1 MWPEVVSAAH
11 VTLLNSYTRSGMLT
25 LEAVPDDGY
34 ILQAISHHL
43 LGAGQLAQLRALLM
57 SARWLETKLYSYGA
71 GATVQDFRR

>member
-34 ILQAISHHL
+34 ILQVCVFCVCFVC
-43 LGAGQLAQLRALLM
+43 G
-57 SARWLETKLYSYGA
+57 
-71 GATVQDFRR
+71 VC